1 MSETARRSSPIL
13 ANNPRLLRVLE
24 RVLPGPLGV
33 RLVTL
38 LQQEG
43 TAGTAA
49 KGSIAAFIVAAVGVV
64 ISFVMQTTLARSLG
78 DTEYGTYTVV
88 LVWMNVILLGTKIE
102 LDIVTTRFVGAYAAT
117 NDWPRLHGLLR
128 FIPQR
133 VFLRSLIVATFGAIG
148 LLAMRG
154 TRFDHFVASGL
165 VALPLFV
172 LTAQVMV
179 RSAALQGFK
188 HVLASQL
195 PTVVVRPALFLASVW
210 ILLIVGVQMAP
221 QTAVAIN
228 ALATVVAVV
237 VAERYLR
244 RATPRE
250 VSQAPPINDIKSW
263 QRVGY
268 GLVFISAAQ
277 LTLSQHTDILLVA
290 ALIDRTNSAHY
301 SAASQLAQLVA
312 FASTAVMFIVA
323 PLISELFAARR
334 FDTLHRFTRAT
345 VTVCMV
351 ISFTLLVGIVA
362 FGGPMLGIFG
372 AEFRVAYS
380 ALVLLA
386 ISHFIN
392 ASVGALAGW
401 LMTMTGNE
409 RPAALMIGGSALL
422 NFALSIPLT
431 ATYGL
436 VGTAT
441 ATLITTLV
449 RSLVLSVYLRRKLGL
464 LLTPGSL
471 GHLKA

>member
-1 MSETARRSSPIL
+1 MSATARRSSPIL
-13 ANNPRLLRVLE
+13 ANSPRIHRLIERTLPSPFGPRVVSLLRH
-24 RVLPGPLGV
+24 
-33 RLVTL
+33 
-38 LQQEG
+38 EG

-49 KGSIAAFIVAAVGVV
+49 KGSIAAFIVAAAGVV

-88 LVWMNVILLGTKIE
+88 LVWMNVILLGTKVE

-117 NDWPRLHGLLR
+117 SDWPRLHGLLR

-133 VFLRSLIVATFGAIG
+133 VFLRSIIVATLG
-148 LLAMRG
+148 LIVLLSMRG

-188 HVLASQL
+188 RVLASQA
-195 PTVVVRPALFLASVW
+195 PTVIVRPGVFLLCVW
-210 ILLIVGVQMAP
+210 TFMFAGARMAP
-221 QTAVAIN
+221 QMAVALN
-228 ALATVVAVV
+228 AVGTVVALL
-237 VAERYLR
+237 VAERYVR
-244 RATPRE
+244 RASPAQ
-250 VSQAPPINDIKSW
+250 VSQAPPINEIQAW

-268 GLVFISAAQ
+268 GLVFISFAQ

-290 ALIDRTNSAHY
+290 AIINRTNSAHY

-323 PLISELFAARR
+323 PLISELFATQRM
-334 FDTLHRFTRAT
+334 DTLRRFTRAT
-345 VTVCMV
+345 VTVCMA
-351 ISFTLLVGIVA
+351 ISLTLFIGIVL
-362 FGGPMLGIFG
+362 FGRPMLGIFG
-372 AEFRVAYS
+372 AEFRVGYS

-386 ISHFIN
+386 VSQFIN
-392 ASVGALAGW
+392 ASIGALAGW

-409 RPAALMIGGSALL
+409 RPAAWMIGGSALL
-422 NFALSIPLT
+422 NFALSFPLT
-431 ATYGL
+431 AAFGL

-441 ATLITTLV
+441 ATLVTTLV
-449 RSLVLSVYLRRKLGL
+449 RSLMLSVYLRRKLGL
-464 LLTPGSL
+464 VLAPGGL
-471 GHLKA
+471 GHLTA

>member
-1 MSETARRSSPIL
+1 MRATARRPSPIL
-13 ANNPRLLRVLE
+13 ANSPRFHRLLE
-24 RVLPGPLGV
+24 RTLPGPFGPRV
-33 RLVTL
+33 VSL
-38 LQQEG
+38 LQHEG

-49 KGSIAAFIVAAVGVV
+49 KGSIAAFIIAAVGVV

-78 DTEYGTYTVV
+78 DTEYGTYTVI
-88 LVWMNVILLGTKIE
+88 LVWMNVILLGTKLE

-133 VFLRSLIVATFGAIG
+133 VFLRSLVIAALGAVG

-154 TRFDHFVASGL
+154 TQFDHFAASGL
-165 VALPLFV
+165 IALPLFV

-179 RSAALQGFK
+179 RGAALQGFK

-195 PTVVVRPALFLASVW
+195 PIVVLRPAFFLACVW
-210 ILLIVGVQMAP
+210 TLLLIGVRMAP
-221 QTAVAIN
+221 HTAIAFN
-228 ALATVVAVV
+228 GLATVVAVI

-244 RATPRE
+244 RVTPKE
-250 VSQAPPINDIKSW
+250 VSQAPPINDINAW

-268 GLVFISAAQ
+268 GLVFISFAQ

-290 ALIDRTNSAHY
+290 ALINRTNSAHY

-334 FDTLHRFTRAT
+334 LDTLHRFTRAT
-345 VTVCMV
+345 VTVCMA
-351 ISFTLLVGIVA
+351 ISLTLLVGIVV
-362 FGGPMLGIFG
+362 FGRQMLGIFG
-372 AEFRVAYS
+372 AEFQVAYP

-386 ISHFIN
+386 ISQFIN
-392 ASVGALAGW
+392 ATVGALAGW

-409 RPAALMIGGSALL
+409 RPAAWMIGGSALL
-422 NFALSIPLT
+422 NFALSFPLT
-431 ATYGL
+431 AAYGL
-436 VGTAT
+436 IGTAT
-441 ATLITTLV
+441 ATLVTTLV
-449 RSLVLSVYLRRKLGL
+449 RSLILSVYLRKKLGL
-464 LLTPGSL
+464 LLFPGGL
-471 GHLKA
+471 GHLTA